1 MNQFFIN
8 DDISEEQKKL
18 LHKVLD
24 LGIDFLDGN
33 IRQGKALNYLDMG
46 ELKQKFSSEIPT
58 DSSDYDSLYSMLHE
72 ISKYSISQSAHTFL
86 AFPDSAGSLA
96 TYCADIIASF
106 LNQNLIAVDRSA
118 PVATYVEAQLIA
130 WLRYLIGY
138 SDTSINQAHSLSEV
152 GGMWTTGGNMS
163 NHIAILTALL
173 TKFPEIMNYG
183 LCSLEKRPVI
193 IVSKEIAHYSFLAA
207 ARILGIGSENVVWA
221 ETTREFT
228 SDVDSIKYCLDHLND
243 DCVPFMVVAVAGNCR
258 TSAIDDLYSIAKICE
273 EKNIWFHVDA
283 CHGGSLLFSNSLKS
297 LLRGIEVADSVTIDP
312 HKGLFTTYS
321 SSYVLF
327 KDTSVMNKYCRYPE
341 KTLQTDIFD
350 LGLITPFYG
359 SRGFES
365 LKLWLLIKHLG
376 VKKIG
381 EIVEQRNNYFSNLTA
396 IIDSTGYFCPLS
408 KSTFYRAVYVFY
420 PDVIRSCVDELKLSA
435 HDIKNY
441 IDKYTVLFSEK
452 LYTRGNVIFDLF
464 SLKDVDNSV
473 GLGNGI
479 TYKVIGVCCGHA
491 EMSIEDFRFIEK
503 EIRIVSE
510 KIQVLMLNEL
520 KGSNLDIIEPK
531 SLESGP
537 ASW

>member
-1 MNQFFIN
+1 MNQFFLN
-8 DDISEEQKKL
+8 DNISEEQKKL

-24 LGIDFLDGN
+24 LGIDFLGGE
-33 IRQGKALNYLDMG
+33 IRQGKALKYLDMDT
-46 ELKQKFSSEIPT
+46 LKQKFSSDIPT
-58 DSSDYDSLYSMLHE
+58 NPCNYDSLYSLLHE
-72 ISKYSISQSAHTFL
+72 ITEYSISQSAHTFL

-96 TYCADIIASF
+96 TYCADIISSF

-118 PVATYVEAQLIA
+118 PVATYIEAQLIA

-138 SDTSINQAHSLSEV
+138 SDTSINVAHSLSEV

-173 TKFPEIMNYG
+173 TKFPEAMNKG
-183 LCSLEKRPVI
+183 MCSLVKRPVI
-193 IVSKEIAHYSFLAA
+193 IASKEIAHYSFLAA
-207 ARILGIGSENVVWA
+207 ARILGIGSENIIWA
-221 ETTREFT
+221 ETTRGFT
-228 SDVDSIKYCLDHLND
+228 SDVDSIKYCLDHLTD

-258 TSAIDDLYSIAKICE
+258 TSSIDDLYSIAKICE
-273 EKNIWFHVDA
+273 DKNIWFHVDA
-283 CHGGSLLFSNSLKS
+283 CHGGSLLFSNRLKS
-297 LLRGIEVADSVTIDP
+297 LLRGIEAADSVTIDP

-341 KTLQTDIFD
+341 KTMRTDIFD

-376 VKKIG
+376 VDKIG
-381 EIVEQRNNYFSNLTA
+381 EIVEQRNNYFSELTA
-396 IIDSTGYFCPLS
+396 IIDRTGYFCTLS

-420 PDVIRSCVDELKLSA
+420 PEPIRNSIKKSNLSA
-435 HDIKNY
+435 HSIKNFV
-441 IDKYTVLFSEK
+441 DKYTVLFSDK

-464 SLKDVDNSV
+464 SLMDVDNSV
-473 GLGNGI
+473 GLGCDI

-491 EMSIEDFRFIEK
+491 EMSIEDFRFIEE
-503 EIRIVSE
+503 EIRFVSE
-510 KIQVLMLNEL
+510 GLQVLMLNEINDSDL
-520 KGSNLDIIEPK
+520 NCIETK

>member
-24 LGIDFLDGN
+24 LGIDFLSGD
-33 IRQGKALNYLDMG
+33 IRKGKALNYLDMDT
-46 ELKQKFSSEIPT
+46 LKQKFSSEIPMNL
-58 DSSDYDSLYSMLHE
+58 SDYDSLYSMLHE
-72 ISKYSISQSAHTFL
+72 IAEYSISQSTHAFL

-96 TYCADIIASF
+96 TYCADIISSF

-138 SDTSINQAHSLSEV
+138 SDTSINKAHSLSEV

-173 TKFPEIMNYG
+173 TKFPEIMNNG
-183 LCSLEKRPVI
+183 MCSLEKHPVI

-207 ARILGIGSENVVWA
+207 ARILGIGSDNVVWA
-221 ETTREFT
+221 ETTQGFT
-228 SDVDSIKYCLDHLND
+228 SDVESIKYCLDHLND

-258 TSAIDDLYSIAKICE
+258 TSAIDDLYSIAKICD

-283 CHGGSLLFSNSLKS
+283 CHGGSLLFSNRLKS
-297 LLRGIEVADSVTIDP
+297 LLHGIEMADSVTIDP

-327 KDTSVMNKYCRYPE
+327 KDTNVMNKYCRYPE
-341 KTLQTDIFD
+341 KTFKTDIFD

-376 VKKIG
+376 VNKIG
-381 EIVEQRNNYFSNLTA
+381 EIVEQRNNYFSNLTTM
-396 IIDSTGYFCPLS
+396 INKMGYFCPLS

-420 PDVIRSCVDELKLSA
+420 PEIIRGCVEKLKLSA
-435 HDIKNY
+435 HNITNY
-441 IDKYTVLFSEK
+441 IDKYTVLFSDK
-452 LYTRGNVIFDLF
+452 LYNRGNVIFDLF

-473 GLGNGI
+473 GLGNDI

-491 EMSIEDFRFIEK
+491 EMSIEDFRFIEE

-510 KIQVLMLNEL
+510 ELQVLMLNEL
-520 KGSNLDIIEPK
+520 NSSDLVNIETK
-531 SLESGP
+531 SFESGP

>member
-1 MNQFFIN
+1 MNQFFLN
-8 DDISEEQKKL
+8 DNISEEQKKL

-24 LGIDFLDGN
+24 LGIDFLGGE
-33 IRQGKALNYLDMG
+33 IRQGKALKYLNMDT
-46 ELKQKFSSEIPT
+46 LKQKFSSEIPT
-58 DSSDYDSLYSMLHE
+58 NPSNYDSLYSILHE
-72 ISKYSISQSAHTFL
+72 ITEYSISQSTHTFL

-96 TYCADIIASF
+96 TYCADIISSF

-130 WLRYLIGY
+130 WLRYLVGY
-138 SDTSINQAHSLSEV
+138 SDTSINVAQSLSEV

-173 TKFPEIMNYG
+173 TKFPEVMNKG
-183 LCSLEKRPVI
+183 MCSLEKRPVI

-207 ARILGIGSENVVWA
+207 ARILGIGSENIIWA
-221 ETTREFT
+221 ETTRGFT
-228 SDVDSIKYCLDHLND
+228 SDVDSIKYCLDHLKD

-283 CHGGSLLFSNSLKS
+283 CHGGSLLFSNRLKS
-297 LLRGIEVADSVTIDP
+297 LLRGIEAADSVTIDP

-341 KTLQTDIFD
+341 KTMRTDIFD

-376 VKKIG
+376 VDKIG
-381 EIVEQRNNYFSNLTA
+381 EIVEQRNNKFSDLIA
-396 IIDSTGYFCPLS
+396 IIDRTGYFCLLS

-420 PDVIRSCVDELKLSA
+420 PGTVRNSVEKLNLSA
-435 HDIKNY
+435 HDIKNF
-441 IDKYTVLFSEK
+441 IDKYTVLFSDK

-464 SLKDVDNSV
+464 SLMDVDNSV
-473 GLGNGI
+473 GLGRDI

-491 EMSIEDFRFIEK
+491 EMSIEDFRFIEE
-503 EIRIVSE
+503 EIRIVSDGL
-510 KIQVLMLNEL
+510 QVLMLNEL
-520 KGSNLDIIEPK
+520 NDSDSYSVETK